1 MDKQCRYTPKPSPQR
16 RHTTRDKTDNES
28 VIHGIEEDET
38 QIMREI
44 LAIQH
49 PEAAKSLAGLRALR
63 RSLTLGRQDSQ
74 QTETILL
81 QNDASIETPAH
92 SSPRRYV
99 PCDHAE
105 EQDQQA
111 DAHVG
116 NSAASITILDQGKT
130 RE

>member
-1 MDKQCRYTPKPSPQR
+1 M
-16 RHTTRDKTDNES
+16 
-28 VIHGIEEDET
+28 
-38 QIMREI
+38 IMREI

-63 RSLTLGRQDSQ
+63 QSLTLGRQNSQ
-74 QTETILL
+74 RTETILL
-81 QNDASIETPAH
+81 QSNASAEPPAH

-105 EQDQQA
+105 EQDQQV
-111 DAHVG
+111 DAHMG

-130 RE
+130 RK